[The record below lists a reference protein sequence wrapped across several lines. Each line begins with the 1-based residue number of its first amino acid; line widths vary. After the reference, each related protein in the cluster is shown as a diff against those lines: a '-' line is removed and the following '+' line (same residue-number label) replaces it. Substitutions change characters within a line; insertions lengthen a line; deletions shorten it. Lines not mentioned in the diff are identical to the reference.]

1 MLLGADDHNPHAVQ
15 SARTFQIWSL
25 LVLATALPASCGPGL
40 PSEVPLG
47 GSDDSTESESPGGSS
62 RAPKAENAQGEG
74 GAGDDAEEAEA
85 DEGEGKADET
95 IEVAATASGDKPDAQ
110 QGDKQQGDKQQGD
123 KQQAAEAAASGTKA
137 PACDD
142 TSGTAPGCAE
152 LKSGACGA
160 VFGPLCEQLG
170 EALKPKVATSIVE
183 CLVENNRRSR
193 CESIE
198 ECLKQGLEQAC
209 VSPPDREVCEKLFAR
224 CDPPE
229 EGPWQD
235 VEHCARGVASLKKSA
250 RAKLVECLE
259 DSCDLETC
267 FLKVGK

>member
-1 MLLGADDHNPHAVQ
+1 
-15 SARTFQIWSL
+15 
-25 LVLATALPASCGPGL
+25 L

-47 GSDDSTESESPGGSS
+47 GIEDSSESESSPRGSA
-62 RAPKAENAQGEG
+62 RGPEGAHAQGEG
-74 GAGDDAEEAEA
+74 GASDAGEEVEA
-85 DEGEGKADET
+85 DEGESKADDT
-95 IEVAATASGDKPDAQ
+95 IEVAAATGTE
-110 QGDKQQGDKQQGD
+110 GKQNEPKSEEKRDEKKQS
-123 KQQAAEAAASGTKA
+123 AEAAPSAGAKA
-137 PACDD
+137 PPCDD
-142 TSGTAPGCAE
+142 SSGTAPSCGE

-198 ECLKQGLEQAC
+198 ACLKQGLEQAC
-209 VSPPDREVCEKLFAR
+209 VSPPDREVCEKWFGR
-224 CDPPE
+224 CEPPK

-235 VEHCARGVASLKKSA
+235 VDHCARGVASLKKPA
-250 RAKLVECLE
+250 RAKVVECLE

-267 FLKVGK
+267 FLKAGT

>member
-1 MLLGADDHNPHAVQ
+1 MLLGPDDHNPHAVQ

-25 LVLATALPASCGPGL
+25 LALATALPASCGPGL

-47 GSDDSTESESPGGSS
+47 GIEDSTESESSLGGSS
-62 RAPKAENAQGEG
+62 RAPKAENGQGEG
-74 GAGDDAEEAEA
+74 GATDDGEEAEA
-85 DEGEGKADET
+85 HEGEGEADDT
-95 IEVAATASGDKPDAQ
+95 IEVAAATAPGKKQDEQKNDKK
-110 QGDKQQGDKQQGD
+110 QGDKKP
-123 KQQAAEAAASGTKA
+123 AAEAATSAGATA

-142 TSGTAPGCAE
+142 TTGTAPSCGV

-170 EALKPKVATSIVE
+170 EALKPKIATSIVE

-209 VSPPDREVCEKLFAR
+209 VSPPDREVCEKWFAR

-235 VEHCARGVASLKKSA
+235 VDHCARGVASLKKTA
-250 RAKLVECLE
+250 RTKVIECLD
-259 DSCDLETC
+259 DSCDLEAC

>member
-1 MLLGADDHNPHAVQ
+1 MA
-15 SARTFQIWSL
+15 
-25 LVLATALPASCGPGL
+25 LAIALPASCGPGL

-47 GSDDSTESESPGGSS
+47 GREDAPEAESPRGSS
-62 RAPKAENAQGEG
+62 RAPTSEHAQGEG
-74 GAGDDAEEAEA
+74 GASDDGEEADA
-85 DEGEGKADET
+85 DEGKDEADDT
-95 IEVAATASGDKPDAQ
+95 IELAATAPASGDKQ
-110 QGDKQQGDKQQGD
+110 GEQKQGDKKP
-123 KQQAAEAAASGTKA
+123 AAEAAVGTGAKA

-142 TSGTAPGCAE
+142 TSGTAPSCRE
-152 LKSGACGA
+152 LESGACGA

-170 EALKPKVATSIVE
+170 ETLKPKIATSIVE

-198 ECLKQGLEQAC
+198 ECLKHGLEQAC

-224 CDPPE
+224 CEPPK

-235 VEHCARGVASLKKSA
+235 VDHCARGVASLKKTA
-250 RAKLVECLE
+250 RAKVVECLE

>member
-1 MLLGADDHNPHAVQ
+1 LLRGPDDHNPHAVQ

-25 LVLATALPASCGPGL
+25 LALAIALPASCGPGL

-47 GSDDSTESESPGGSS
+47 GSEDAPESEDSPGGSS
-62 RAPKAENAQGEG
+62 RAASMQRAEGEG
-74 GAGDDAEEAEA
+74 GATDDGEEVEEE
-85 DEGEGKADET
+85 DEGEDKDEADDT
-95 IEVAATASGDKPDAQ
+95 IEVAGATASRDKQDEQKSGEKPGDK
-110 QGDKQQGDKQQGD
+110 
-123 KQQAAEAAASGTKA
+123 AAEPAAGAGKA

-142 TSGTAPGCAE
+142 TSGTEPSCGE
-152 LKSGACGA
+152 LQKGACGA
-160 VFGPLCEQLG
+160 VFGPLCDQLG
-170 EALKPKVATSIVE
+170 AALKPKVATSIVA

-193 CESIE
+193 CDSIE

-235 VEHCARGVASLKKSA
+235 VDQCARGVASLKQAA
-250 RAKLVECLE
+250 RAKVVECLK
-259 DSCDLETC
+259 DSCDLESC